1 MKISGYIPC
10 LYEPDCPYIALKMAD
25 NMGEASLGTP
35 VALRKAKIT
44 LNSEDYDV
52 ISSHIA
58 DKEAAKEVLPSTD
71 YYHFKMDSR
80 Y

>member
-1 MKISGYIPC
+1 
-10 LYEPDCPYIALKMAD
+10 
-25 NMGEASLGTP
+25 MGEASLGTP

>member
-1 MKISGYIPC
+1 
-10 LYEPDCPYIALKMAD
+10 
-25 NMGEASLGTP
+25 MGEASLGTP

-52 ISSHIA
+52 IFSHIT

-71 YYHFKMDSR
+71 YYPFKIDSR